1 MRLQFPE
8 TIRLELSCRSFAK
21 NERSSICREA
31 IRYNYPESVI
41 SKFPWRKI
49 AKVRWGQE
57 MENRFQGC
65 SALSQGKIRNDKS
78 CFRRLQRLSALFQG
92 KSELKQHWFRADF
105 FAPKF
110 WFFSAVSEKISAVQL
125 CFRVNQRWNSSDSAL
140 IFWSENLV
148 FQRCFR
154 ENQLCFRENQHWNSA
169 DSALIFLL
177 WKFSVS
183 ELFQRKSALFRSESA
198 LFQRKS
204 ALLSS
209 ESALFQRKSALFS
222 SESALFQR
230 KSALFSSES
239 ALFQRKSALFQ
250 RWFLALKISVF
261 SAVQSWI
268 RAVQRFSGNEQRWN
282 RRESILNQ
290 SWSALNVSETSTRIM
305 IQGRKPKKKWK
316 FAWPSAYRKLMIE
329 AFSGKMKPLVLCNK

>member
-8 TIRLELSCRSFAK
+8 TVRLELCCRSFAK

-57 MENRFQGC
+57 MEDRFQEC

-78 CFRRLQRLSALFQG
+78 CFRRLQWLSALFQG
-92 KSELKQHWFRADF
+92 KSAVKQHWFRADF
-105 FAPKF
+105 FALNF

-125 CFRVNQRWNSSDSAL
+125 CFRENQRWNSSDSAL
-140 IFWSENLV
+140 IYCSENLV

-154 ENQLCFRENQHWNSA
+154 ENQLCFRENQRWNSS

-177 WKFSVS
+177 WKLPVS
-183 ELFQRKSALFRSESA
+183 E
-198 LFQRKS
+198 
-204 ALLSS
+204 
-209 ESALFQRKSALFS
+209 
-222 SESALFQR
+222 LFQR

-250 RWFLALKISVF
+250 RWFLALKICVF

-268 RAVQRFSGNEQRWN
+268 SAVQRFSGNEQRWN
-282 RRESILNQ
+282 RPESILNQ
-290 SWSALNVSETSTRIM
+290 SWSALNVSETSTRDIWSL
-305 IQGRKPKKKWK
+305 PDECY
-316 FAWPSAYRKLMIE
+316 S
-329 AFSGKMKPLVLCNK
+329 

>member
-8 TIRLELSCRSFAK
+8 TVRLELSCRSFAK

-57 MENRFQGC
+57 MEDRFQGC

-78 CFRRLQRLSALFQG
+78 CFRRLQWLSALFQG

-125 CFRVNQRWNSSDSAL
+125 CFRENQRWNSSDSAL
-140 IFWSENLV
+140 IFCSENLV

-154 ENQLCFRENQHWNSA
+154 ENQL
-169 DSALIFLL
+169 
-177 WKFSVS
+177 
-183 ELFQRKSALFRSESA
+183 FQRKSALKQ
-198 LFQRKS
+198 LI
-204 ALLSS
+204 
-209 ESALFQRKSALFS
+209 
-222 SESALFQR
+222 
-230 KSALFSSES
+230 
-239 ALFQRKSALFQ
+239 Q
-250 RWFLALKISVF
+250 RWFFALKISSFRAVSEKI
-261 SAVQSWI
+261 SAVQLWI
-268 RAVQRFSGNEQRWN
+268 SCFRENQRCFS
-282 RRESILNQ
+282 
-290 SWSALNVSETSTRIM
+290 AD
-305 IQGRKPKKKWK
+305 
-316 FAWPSAYRKLMIE
+316 F
-329 AFSGKMKPLVLCNK
+329 